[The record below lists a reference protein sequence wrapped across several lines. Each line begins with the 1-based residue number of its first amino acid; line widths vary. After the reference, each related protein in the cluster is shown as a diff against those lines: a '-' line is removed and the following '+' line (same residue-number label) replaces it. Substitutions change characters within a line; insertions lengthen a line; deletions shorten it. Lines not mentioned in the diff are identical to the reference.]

1 MLTNPGKL
9 DRRAEILAWTSEQ
22 DGSGLRETYTTIATV
37 WARLEP
43 VGALTYWFGK
53 QQLDTAVT
61 HRITIRRTGK
71 LRPETLTGRM
81 CVVIDGSRYNILRS
95 SDLEGER
102 RFTVLDV
109 CLEENLDEDDGGI

>member
-37 WARLEP
+37 WACLEL

-53 QQLDTAVT
+53 QQLDTSVT
-61 HRITIRRTGK
+61 HRITIRRTEALK
-71 LRPETLTGRM
+71 PEKLTGRV
-81 CVVIDGSRYNILRS
+81 CVQIDGSRYQILHS
-95 SDLEGER
+95 SDLEGAR

-109 CLEENLDEDDGGI
+109 CLEENINEDDGGI